1 MSQWTEN
8 AFEGGSHR
16 IRCGAYV
23 TGVLSASSHEIQPM
37 RWLLISRKLLLV
49 WVSDGTK
56 RSAED
61 DPHREHAL
69 TPEHFMTIA
78 ALN

>member
-1 MSQWTEN
+1 
-8 AFEGGSHR
+8 
-16 IRCGAYV
+16 
-23 TGVLSASSHEIQPM
+23 M
-37 RWLLISRKLLLV
+37 RWLLISRNILLV